1 MVVLVAP
8 TFRFGTA
15 DVFCGVAGQA
25 NGGMIIRSHR
35 FQGLVPGPAGVIPA
49 LMPKS
54 PIFPGSG
61 GREF

>member
-1 MVVLVAP
+1 MVDKTKIPSKVA
-8 TFRFGTA
+8 
-15 DVFCGVAGQA
+15 DEGQA

-35 FQGLVPGPAGVIPA
+35 FQGLVPGPAGVISA